1 MSQSLMDIEGIGPV
15 MAAKLKGLG
24 IRTTARLLQVGGT
37 PKGRK
42 ELAEKLSVDERTVL
56 RWTTLADRMRIRGVG
71 EPLATLMHF
80 SGVDTV
86 KEFKH
91 RNPKNLAKLMKQVNE
106 KKNIVRQPP
115 SEQRLARWQAI
126 ARSLPP
132 VIRY

>member
-1 MSQSLMDIEGIGPV
+1 MAQSLMDIEGIGPV
-15 MAAKLKGLG
+15 MATRLKALG
-24 IRTTARLLQVGGT
+24 IRTTAKLLQAGGT

-42 ELAEKLSVDERTVL
+42 DLAEKLGIDERTVL

-71 EPLATLMHF
+71 EPLATLMHL

-91 RNPKNLAKLMKQVNE
+91 RNPDKLADLMKKVNE

-115 SEQRLARWQAI
+115 SRQRLARWQAI